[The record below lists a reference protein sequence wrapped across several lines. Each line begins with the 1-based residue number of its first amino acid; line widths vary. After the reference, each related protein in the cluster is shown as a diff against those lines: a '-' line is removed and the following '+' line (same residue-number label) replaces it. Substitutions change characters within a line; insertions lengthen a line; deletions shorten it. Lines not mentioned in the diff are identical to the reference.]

1 MIDNFIFLILQKILK
16 FSIVLF
22 LIILF
27 PLQINSSEIL
37 QIKGPDTIIVG
48 DQNRNLL
55 IKLFCVDVYESKE
68 SDAIDLLK
76 KEFPRG
82 SKVKIRPFGVKENQ
96 LIAKVFD
103 KDGTKEMSE
112 LLISEDYTKGD
123 CAS

>member
-27 PLQINSSEIL
+27 PLQINSAEIL

-82 SKVKIRPFGVKENQ
+82 SKVKIRPFEVKENQ

>member
-22 LIILF
+22 LSILF
-27 PLQINSSEIL
+27 PLQINSAEIL